1 MQKTYRR
8 GLLWMLSPYLLGSVA
23 LVLLPAVLAGVVAF
37 FRYDGL
43 SPARYVGGQNFINVF
58 YEPLLKIALNNSLV
72 FVLLAVPLRLL
83 LALGL
88 ALFFRR
94 GELRHYRAAAYLPTA
109 IPEAALA
116 LAFLWIFN
124 PLYGPLNGLLDALG
138 LPTPGWLVQPLL
150 AKPALVIMA
159 LFTIGEGFLILLSG
173 LRNIPPELYDAA
185 QVDGAGRWQALRF
198 ITLPLLTP
206 WLVLLSVRDVILS
219 FQSSFTAAFLMTGG
233 GPYYA
238 TLFLPLLVYEEAF
251 DRLRFGYGSAMML
264 ILLGVTVGL
273 VLLVYYL
280 FEEGWRDE
288 AD

>member
-1 MQKTYRR
+1 MHTPYRR
-8 GLLWMLSPYLLGSVA
+8 GLLWMLAPYLLGAVL
-23 LVLLPAVLAGVVAF
+23 LVLVPALLAAGIAF

-43 SPARYVGGQNFINVF
+43 SPARFAGWQNFVEIFN
-58 YEPLLKIALNNSLV
+58 EPLLPIALNNSMV

-88 ALFFRR
+88 ALLYR
-94 GELRHYRAAAYLPTA
+94 GERLRHYRAFVYLPTA

-124 PLYGPLNGLLDALG
+124 PLYGPLNGILGALG

-150 AKPALVIMA
+150 AKPALVLMA
-159 LFTIGEGFLILLSG
+159 LFTTGEGFLVLLAG

-185 QVDGAGRWQALRF
+185 QVDGAGRWQSLRF

-206 WLVLLSVRDVILS
+206 WLVLLAVRDVILS
-219 FQSSFTAAFLMTGG
+219 FQSSFTAAYLMTSG
-233 GPYYA
+233 GPYYS

-251 DRLRFGYGSAMML
+251 DRLRFGQGAAMML
-264 ILLGVTVGL
+264 ILLAVTVVL
-273 VLLVYYL
+273 VLLAYFL
-280 FEEGWRDE
+280 FEEGWHDE
-288 AD
+288 GD

>member
-43 SPARYVGGQNFINVF
+43 SPARYVGWQNFINVF

>member
-83 LALGL
+83 LVLGL

>member
-1 MQKTYRR
+1 MHTYRR
-8 GLLWMLSPYLLGSVA
+8 GLLWMLAPYLLGAVL
-23 LVLLPAVLAGVVAF
+23 LVLVPALLAGGIAF

-43 SPARYVGGQNFINVF
+43 SPARFVGWQNFIEVF
-58 YEPLLKIALNNSLV
+58 NEPLLPIALNNSLV

-88 ALFFRR
+88 ALLYR
-94 GELRHYRAAAYLPTA
+94 GERMRRYRLFAYLPTA

-124 PLYGPLNGLLDALG
+124 PLYGPLNGILGSLG
-138 LPTPGWLVQPLL
+138 LPTPAWLLQPLL
-150 AKPALVIMA
+150 AKPALVLMA
-159 LFTIGEGFLILLSG
+159 LFTTGEGFLVLLAG

-185 QVDGAGRWQALRF
+185 QVDGASQWQRLQF

-206 WLVLLSVRDVILS
+206 WLVLLAVRDVILS
-219 FQSSFTAAFLMTGG
+219 FQSSFSAAYLMTGG
-233 GPYYA
+233 GPYYS

-251 DRLRFGYGSAMML
+251 DRLRFGQGSAMML
-264 ILLGVTVGL
+264 ILLVVTVVL
-273 VLLVYYL
+273 VLLAYFL

-288 AD
+288 AE

>member
-1 MQKTYRR
+1 MHTYRR
-8 GLLWMLSPYLLGSVA
+8 GLLWMLAPYLLGAVL
-23 LVLLPAVLAGVVAF
+23 LVLVPALLAEGIAF

-43 SPARYVGGQNFINVF
+43 SPARFVGWQNFIEVF
-58 YEPLLKIALNNSLV
+58 NEPLLPIALNNSLV

-88 ALFFRR
+88 ALLYR
-94 GELRHYRAAAYLPTA
+94 GERMRRYRLFAYLPTA

-124 PLYGPLNGLLDALG
+124 PLYGPLNGILGSLG
-138 LPTPGWLVQPLL
+138 LPTPAWLLQPLL
-150 AKPALVIMA
+150 AKPALVLMA
-159 LFTIGEGFLILLSG
+159 LFTTGEGFLVLLAG

-185 QVDGAGRWQALRF
+185 QVDGASQWQRLQF

-206 WLVLLSVRDVILS
+206 WLVLLAVRDVILS
-219 FQSSFTAAFLMTGG
+219 FQSSFSAAYLMTGG
-233 GPYYA
+233 GPYYS

-251 DRLRFGYGSAMML
+251 DRLRFGQGSAMML
-264 ILLGVTVGL
+264 ILLVVTVVL
-273 VLLVYYL
+273 VLLAYFL

-288 AD
+288 AE